1 LPKEYQDHELDY
13 EEIAQ
18 RAGRNLPRAR
28 KAKPKRASGNLLR
41 GIVVR
46 ARGHHYDVSILRQED
61 GSPLGAGGEMRLCEV
76 RGRLL
81 QERGRDTLVAVGD
94 YVWVVP
100 VGSDRGLI
108 ERVEE
113 RHSVLS
119 RQHPGVTVPA
129 EDVILANPDQVLVV
143 FAIRSSRNPICVCS
157 TAFW

>member
-1 LPKEYQDHELDY
+1 MRLPKQYQDRDVEY

-18 RAGRNLPRAR
+18 RAGRNLPRSR
-28 KAKPKRASGNLLR
+28 KSKPKRASGNLLR

-46 ARGHHYDVSILRQED
+46 ARGHHYDVAILKQQE
-61 GSPLGAGGEMRLCEV
+61 GSDEPGGELRLCEV

-100 VGSDRGLI
+100 VGKDRGQI

-113 RHSVLS
+113 RQSVLS
-119 RQHPGVTVPA
+119 RQHPGV
-129 EDVILANPDQVLVV
+129 
-143 FAIRSSRNPICVCS
+143 
-157 TAFW
+157 